1 MQENLCLQCR
11 KVSAGPSN
19 RLVQDSCGHK
29 KCRVC
34 LLEDEDTCKQC
45 ENDYISK
52 NGEINVND
60 KRNETKKIG
69 ENGDVKHN
77 EVKDVIINNHTAVI
91 RLNGNVPNIAKVTNK
106 KVKNILNNTASSV
119 EKTVSFAEDTNIKSI
134 KGNNERALKIEKK
147 RKVQLKLKKS
157 DKERD
162 KRTYNSVDVPKHI
175 TVTLDPLSYH
185 CEICKKSFVTKAHVK
200 FHTYCAGAVKPYK
213 CGICQKEFIL
223 RAQLDVHSYKH
234 KNIKPHKCNICK
246 KSFTERNKL
255 TRHTAVH
262 SNVKSHIC
270 SECGNAYRSK
280 ESLRLHSIIHKGEKP
295 YVCKLCSARFNNIS
309 NLNKHIISHSK
320 EKTHM
325 CDQCGKRF
333 KLKWALSVHRKSHL
347 RIRPH
352 ECSICYRA
360 FVNNKDLQRHSLIH
374 AETKGYTCSICNTSF
389 RRKDNLSRH
398 MKNTHPGKK
407 GEVIKNVVK
416 PPDLPPKKPVDN
428 PNAINVI
435 TASPAFTKSKAEAV
449 SPVKS
454 DSRTGTVINGPIKL
468 AFKTPA
474 FKSNYNINRDFN
486 YVPPPQIQKT
496 YDMAESVD
504 ICQKILSPHTTTLPR
519 TIIHKAATS
528 EEIFQ
533 KILSP
538 YSTPPIHYETS
549 FQNRKHAM
557 IKNIKFKV
565 PIQYTNN
572 FKEIGGKNTVSEP
585 TDRVIQDTV
594 NNNTYTELKPVAM
607 TSVIVN
613 NNMSQPSS
621 MHWRRRTSQNLN
633 LKN

>member
-1 MQENLCLQCR
+1 MQESLCLQCK
-11 KVSAGPSN
+11 KVSAGPTN

-34 LLEDEDTCKQC
+34 LLEDEEKCRQC
-45 ENDYISK
+45 EAASTDT
-52 NGEINVND
+52 NGEVSVRENKN
-60 KRNETKKIG
+60 
-69 ENGDVKHN
+69 ENGDAEIKEFV
-77 EVKDVIINNHTAVI
+77 INNHTAVI
-91 RLNGNVPNIAKVTNK
+91 KLNGNVSNISKVSNK
-106 KVKNILNNTASSV
+106 EEKVNKEESVAPAQEKSSV
-119 EKTVSFAEDTNIKSI
+119 EPSSTNEQNTI
-134 KGNNERALKIEKK
+134 IEKK
-147 RKVQLKLKKS
+147 KTQARAKKGG
-157 DKERD
+157 KE
-162 KRTYNSVDVPKHI
+162 KRAYNTIDIPKHI
-175 TVTLDPLSYH
+175 TITSDPLSYN
-185 CEICKKSFVTKAHVK
+185 CGICKKSFVTKAHVK
-200 FHTYCAGAVKPYK
+200 YHMYCASAIKPYK
-213 CGICQKEFIL
+213 CEVCQKEFIL

-234 KNIKPHKCNICK
+234 KNVKLHTCTVCQ
-246 KSFTERNKL
+246 KSFADRSKL
-255 TRHTAVH
+255 SRHAALH

-270 SECGNAYRSK
+270 SDCGNAYRSK

-295 YVCKLCSARFNNIS
+295 YACKLCPSRFNNVS
-309 NLNKHIISHSK
+309 NLNKHVVSHSK
-320 EKTHM
+320 EKAHM
-325 CDQCGKRF
+325 CDQCGRRF

-347 RIRPH
+347 RIRPF
-352 ECSICYRA
+352 ECSICLKT
-360 FVNNKDLQRHSLIH
+360 FVNKKELQRHGLIH
-374 AETKGYTCSICNTSF
+374 ADTKGYTCSICNMSL
-389 RRKDNLSRH
+389 RRKDNLNRH

-449 SPVKS
+449 PPVKS

-486 YVPPPQIQKT
+486 YVPPPQIQKA

-504 ICQKILSPHTTTLPR
+504 ICQKILSPHATALPR

-538 YSTPPIHYETS
+538 YPAPPIHYETS
-549 FQNRKHAM
+549 FQNRKHAL

-565 PIQYTNN
+565 PIQYTNH
-572 FKEIGGKNTVSEP
+572 FKEEGTQKRAATPSEAVG
-585 TDRVIQDTV
+585 DGIVQDSS
-594 NNNTYTELKPVAM
+594 NNNTYAELKPVAM

-613 NNMSQPSS
+613 TNASQPSS

>member
-1 MQENLCLQCR
+1 MQENLCLQC
-11 KVSAGPSN
+11 KNVSAGPSN

-34 LLEDEDTCKQC
+34 LLEDEEKCKQC
-45 ENDYISK
+45 EDEKSAR
-52 NGEINVND
+52 GENTNVNGTTSGGS
-60 KRNETKKIG
+60 KTVF
-69 ENGDVKHN
+69 ENGDLKQ
-77 EVKDVIINNHTAVI
+77 EIFLNNHTAVI
-91 RLNGNVPNIAKVTNK
+91 QMNGNASLVSNSGAKDKTPNENSASIADESG
-106 KVKNILNNTASSV
+106 NIQNRGA
-119 EKTVSFAEDTNIKSI
+119 TV
-134 KGNNERALKIEKK
+134 KGNNGLTLKVSKKRKAQAKGKKCDKEKK
-147 RKVQLKLKKS
+147 RAYS
-157 DKERD
+157 
-162 KRTYNSVDVPKHI
+162 SVDIPKHI
-175 TVTLDPLSYH
+175 KVNLDPLSYH
-185 CEICKKSFVTKAHVK
+185 CDICDKNFITKAHVK
-200 FHTYCAGAVKPYK
+200 YHTYCAGAVKPYK
-213 CGICQKEFIL
+213 CEICQKEFIL

-234 KNIKPHKCNICK
+234 KNVKPHACSVCK
-246 KSFTERNKL
+246 KSFADRSKL
-255 TRHTAVH
+255 IRHSTLH
-262 SNVKSHIC
+262 SNV
-270 SECGNAYRSK
+270 NAATPTGAR

-295 YVCKLCSARFNNIS
+295 YVCKLCPSRFNNLS

-320 EKTHM
+320 EKAHM

-352 ECSICYRA
+352 ECGICLKT

-374 AETKGYTCSICNTSF
+374 ADDKGYTCSICRTSF
-389 RRKDNLSRH
+389 CRKDNLNRH
-398 MKNTHPGKK
+398 MRNTHPGKK

-416 PPDLPPKKPVDN
+416 PPELPPKKN
-428 PNAINVI
+428 P
-435 TASPAFTKSKAEAV
+435 EAV

-454 DSRTGTVINGPIKL
+454 DSRSGTVINGPIKL

-474 FKSNYNINRDFN
+474 FKSHYNINRDFN
-486 YVPPPQIQKT
+486 YIPPQIQKA

-504 ICQKILSPHTTTLPR
+504 ICQKILSPKTAILPR
-519 TIIHKAATS
+519 SIIGKADLMS
-528 EEIFQ
+528 NY
-533 KILSP
+533 P
-538 YSTPPIHYETS
+538 TPPIHYETS

-572 FKEIGGKNTVSEP
+572 FKENAQKNNPSEMNDF
-585 TDRVIQDTV
+585 TADSAKNDISQLSDNRIVQDAS
-594 NNNTYTELKPVAM
+594 NNNTYAELKPVAM